1 MASTLLKIRHQ
12 AGSDIGRKSPTGAP
26 ARARERASVLSVVSS
41 DPKYKKYSQQVEKCL
56 TTFET
61 MHEWPD
67 LIAFLNQLL
76 KTLQSYTQFKEIPRK
91 LVVAKRLSQCL
102 NPALPSGVH
111 QRALDVYS
119 HILSVLGSDGLK
131 RDLQLWSSG
140 LFPFFE
146 YASTSVKPTLLNLFE
161 VYYFPLQD
169 NLRPI
174 MKSFILALL
183 PGLEEETGEYF
194 EKVMG
199 LLDRL
204 SGTVSPAF
212 FLQNIWL
219 VMLTTQVPRA
229 YALNFLSRRLPRVDG
244 NEDPTAIVG
253 QDLGLMIR
261 AFSAALEDDNLL
273 VRRGALDLLVQCLR
287 FESAVVTRA
296 SEADRSILMRAAA
309 SVVLRRDLSLNRRL
323 YTWLLGP
330 EEISQKQTKY
340 FATHGLA
347 LLRATLLDEMSHPST
362 EYPDSR
368 PYKIFISLLDKWEI
382 GSLLTEAL
390 VYDALYALKTSIEG
404 STESSEDL
412 LITANSLY
420 EAVEPRAVWKRL
432 FESMRREIT
441 ATEVAS
447 QEAIEMTIFILKNFR
462 QRDEEIQSIHLPL
475 VFSAIV
481 EILTDEVKRDSSR
494 ASTASVRAAMRL
506 LEEMLRHTPN
516 TALTSVLEVT
526 DIPPGRGFNFVA
538 STFYGIDVDDRPSY
552 DTSMSS
558 TIPFVATFEG
568 LVDLSIRSVKL
579 LTEGEQQIPA
589 STTWGA
595 LAEEL
600 DLISI
605 LLKSLDELSSK
616 QFQISWDPKMWISE
630 LLKCLDLRGSS
641 FLVTDRIISV
651 AEAVSRAPS
660 IQPVLILDDRAILA
674 PMTNILLSYLRPERS
689 PYHVRAVNLLWTLE
703 SCTARHHVESI
714 IAQSL
719 TSPNPNSVHE
729 AFETFGVLWRLT
741 EDSMLPGFRFKVP
754 LLAVLDSLK
763 SDDPSLRRIGESW
776 MRCNLKAYTRVLD
789 PILFDLLDP
798 SMLRTETIVAVKGRE
813 IRVYSYKRTFDQR
826 QIHYMLDIL
835 LHVVRFGGQ
844 GIGRVAATTTIERS
858 ASADLIDRVSH
869 SGLVPVEATYLDL
882 MVELLQRLLLSEPKP
897 ELAKTMHRANVS
909 IHATVID
916 LLQVIVARG
925 ELDPPAIATVES
937 NAISTLFLSVHTSQL
952 DIQNKLLH
960 LLHTTISASMNAG
973 DRRRTFSSGGTA
985 TELKEESRR
994 SADAVPSSSLNP
1006 LLIQTLID
1014 GMVTSTNRPL
1024 LQHWLDF
1031 VIMTISQFPQLMS
1044 PAVSPLNS
1052 CVCRQ
1057 ISLSLN
1063 EIEVILSTSAEN
1075 IEDVTSEIGDADIIM
1090 LLNALERLV
1099 LFSLPDSPEASY
1111 EEIGI
1116 TSDKGGPDSTSLLT
1130 YVSNV
1135 FTTETSTSQVR
1146 EGQLTAQSPGYR
1158 SLHDGINVLFS
1169 AWALV
1174 AQDLQNTSPVFDT
1187 MSHLFNRTRMR
1198 CRKVFEKLFRV
1209 KSMEVTE
1216 SVVENWYRDIESGS
1230 RNPDLAFE
1238 IIDFLTSSA
1247 QNVVHM
1253 LCESI
1258 LTQLSSGNERSRKQ
1272 AINPILT
1279 DAILFSFLESYLQK
1293 LEGPL
1298 ATQVWNR
1305 YLSLAKEIASN
1316 VRDYRQQVFPVLK
1329 CLTVLAHKI
1338 TRTSA
1343 IEDRKTRKDIQET
1356 FGKLLDACILIAGR
1370 SFDSGNW
1377 IRRTA
1382 KDALTAN
1389 GRESPLPR
1397 VASDTKLEEKFAVA
1411 SPASNESPRLP
1422 PAADMVDQ
1430 INTFLADEALPSL
1443 RRFLME
1449 NDKVIGACNNIVY
1462 YIINPA
1468 LKGKA
1473 SPIVE
1478 VDDVV
1483 LKILEEM
1490 SRIPAAIKSWRSPV
1504 TELFN
1509 DNRFFNARPDAGR
1522 KWQPIVKAL
1531 IDADKTSFGELLG
1544 KIGTA
1549 PSANI
1554 FTNRDYE
1561 TLLRSMNLRRLSYVV
1576 FAAEKNH
1583 FLAQLPAIQE
1593 KLVDTLR
1600 NVDASV
1606 IESEVYLC
1614 IRVLLC
1620 RLSPHNLTSF
1630 WPVLLTEMYRIFDEI
1645 VTDPP
1650 SDGSDDLQS
1659 ILSACKLLDLLLVLQ
1674 TEEFQIHQWIFIT
1687 DTVDAVDRPDGSF
1700 PEALMDQLAEITGNL
1715 PVTEAKAGD
1724 SRSDMESSIVLPDV
1738 TDAESSP
1745 WSRTM
1750 RQPMLRSVKQI
1761 DSIRD
1766 LAPFFSHISIMS
1778 YESVYASGG
1787 LIDWKAIEQ
1796 SLLEDIFEGR

>member
-67 LIAFLNQLL
+67 LIAFLKQLL

-91 LVVAKRLSQCL
+91 LVVSKRLSQCL
-102 NPALPSGVH
+102 NPALPSDVH

-261 AFSAALEDDNLL
+261 AFSTALEDDNLL

-330 EEISQKQTKY
+330 EEISEKQTKY

-382 GSLLTEAL
+382 GLPLTEVL
-390 VYDALYALKTSIEG
+390 VYDALHALKTSIEG
-404 STESSEDL
+404 SNESSEDL

-481 EILTDEVKRDSSR
+481 EVLTDEVKRDSSR
-494 ASTASVRAAMRL
+494 ASAASVRAAMRL
-506 LEEMLRHTPN
+506 LEGMLQHIPN
-516 TALTSVLEVT
+516 TALTSVLEIT
-526 DIPPGRGFNFVA
+526 DIPPGRGFNFMA

-552 DTSMSS
+552 DTSKSS
-558 TIPFVATFEG
+558 AIPFVATFEG
-568 LVDLSIRSVKL
+568 LVDLSTRSVKL
-579 LTEGEQQIPA
+579 LTEGEQQTPA
-589 STTWGA
+589 SATLGA
-595 LAEEL
+595 FAEEL
-600 DLISI
+600 DLIAI
-605 LLKSLDELSSK
+605 LLKSLD
-616 QFQISWDPKMWISE
+616 DE

-660 IQPVLILDDRAILA
+660 IQRVLVLDDRAILA
-674 PMTNILLSYLRPERS
+674 PMTNILLK
-689 PYHVRAVNLLWTLE
+689 

-719 TSPNPNSVHE
+719 TSPDPDSVHE

-763 SDDPSLRRIGESW
+763 SDDPSLRRIGETW
-776 MRCNLKAYTRVLD
+776 MRPTVLSD
-789 PILFDLLDP
+789 FLESLTLFSSTCSIDR
-798 SMLRTETIVAVKGRE
+798 SILRTETTVAVKGRG

-826 QIHYMLDIL
+826 QIHCMLDIL

-869 SGLVPVEATYLDL
+869 SGLVPVEATYLEL
-882 MVELLQRLLLSEPKP
+882 MVELLQRLLLSEPKA
-897 ELAKTMHRANVS
+897 ELARTMHRANVS

-925 ELDPPAIATVES
+925 ELDLPAIATLEAT
-937 NAISTLFLSVHTSQL
+937 AISTLFLSVHTSQL
-952 DIQNKLLH
+952 DVQNKLLH
-960 LLHTTISASMNAG
+960 LLHTTISASMNVG
-973 DRRRTFSSGGTA
+973 DRRRTLSNSGTA
-985 TELKEESRR
+985 TEPKEE
-994 SADAVPSSSLNP
+994 A
-1006 LLIQTLID
+1006 
-1014 GMVTSTNRPL
+1014 
-1024 LQHWLDF
+1024 
-1031 VIMTISQFPQLMS
+1031 
-1044 PAVSPLNS
+1044 
-1052 CVCRQ
+1052 
-1057 ISLSLN
+1057 
-1063 EIEVILSTSAEN
+1063 
-1075 IEDVTSEIGDADIIM
+1075 
-1090 LLNALERLV
+1090 
-1099 LFSLPDSPEASY
+1099 
-1111 EEIGI
+1111 
-1116 TSDKGGPDSTSLLT
+1116 
-1130 YVSNV
+1130 
-1135 FTTETSTSQVR
+1135 
-1146 EGQLTAQSPGYR
+1146 
-1158 SLHDGINVLFS
+1158 
-1169 AWALV
+1169 
-1174 AQDLQNTSPVFDT
+1174 
-1187 MSHLFNRTRMR
+1187 
-1198 CRKVFEKLFRV
+1198 
-1209 KSMEVTE
+1209 
-1216 SVVENWYRDIESGS
+1216 
-1230 RNPDLAFE
+1230 
-1238 IIDFLTSSA
+1238 
-1247 QNVVHM
+1247 
-1253 LCESI
+1253 
-1258 LTQLSSGNERSRKQ
+1258 
-1272 AINPILT
+1272 
-1279 DAILFSFLESYLQK
+1279 
-1293 LEGPL
+1293 
-1298 ATQVWNR
+1298 
-1305 YLSLAKEIASN
+1305 
-1316 VRDYRQQVFPVLK
+1316 
-1329 CLTVLAHKI
+1329 
-1338 TRTSA
+1338 
-1343 IEDRKTRKDIQET
+1343 
-1356 FGKLLDACILIAGR
+1356 
-1370 SFDSGNW
+1370 
-1377 IRRTA
+1377 
-1382 KDALTAN
+1382 
-1389 GRESPLPR
+1389 
-1397 VASDTKLEEKFAVA
+1397 
-1411 SPASNESPRLP
+1411 
-1422 PAADMVDQ
+1422 
-1430 INTFLADEALPSL
+1430 
-1443 RRFLME
+1443 
-1449 NDKVIGACNNIVY
+1449 
-1462 YIINPA
+1462 
-1468 LKGKA
+1468 
-1473 SPIVE
+1473 
-1478 VDDVV
+1478 
-1483 LKILEEM
+1483 
-1490 SRIPAAIKSWRSPV
+1490 
-1504 TELFN
+1504 
-1509 DNRFFNARPDAGR
+1509 
-1522 KWQPIVKAL
+1522 
-1531 IDADKTSFGELLG
+1531 
-1544 KIGTA
+1544 
-1549 PSANI
+1549 
-1554 FTNRDYE
+1554 
-1561 TLLRSMNLRRLSYVV
+1561 
-1576 FAAEKNH
+1576 
-1583 FLAQLPAIQE
+1583 
-1593 KLVDTLR
+1593 
-1600 NVDASV
+1600 
-1606 IESEVYLC
+1606 
-1614 IRVLLC
+1614 
-1620 RLSPHNLTSF
+1620 
-1630 WPVLLTEMYRIFDEI
+1630 
-1645 VTDPP
+1645 
-1650 SDGSDDLQS
+1650 
-1659 ILSACKLLDLLLVLQ
+1659 
-1674 TEEFQIHQWIFIT
+1674 
-1687 DTVDAVDRPDGSF
+1687 
-1700 PEALMDQLAEITGNL
+1700 
-1715 PVTEAKAGD
+1715 
-1724 SRSDMESSIVLPDV
+1724 
-1738 TDAESSP
+1738 
-1745 WSRTM
+1745 
-1750 RQPMLRSVKQI
+1750 
-1761 DSIRD
+1761 
-1766 LAPFFSHISIMS
+1766 
-1778 YESVYASGG
+1778 
-1787 LIDWKAIEQ
+1787 
-1796 SLLEDIFEGR
+1796 